1 MSVHTPGPPRIEAAR
16 DPASTTRPPQTG
28 AAATIPVHDTA
39 APGLA
44 PVAGTSA
51 TKAVASRTPRRRRR
65 KRSFWSAFFGF
76 WQLLVILAVVGGIAL
91 VVVFVHMGKSERRK
105 NRNEPQ

>member
-1 MSVHTPGPPRIEAAR
+1 MSVHTPESHRIEAAP

-28 AAATIPVHDTA
+28 AAAAVPVHDTA

-51 TKAVASRTPRRRRR
+51 TKAVAS
-65 KRSFWSAFFGF
+65 
-76 WQLLVILAVVGGIAL
+76 
-91 VVVFVHMGKSERRK
+91 ERRADVGASDHFGQRFLAFG
-105 NRNEPQ
+105 NCS